1 MRSIFTTQ
9 DIPDL
14 ERFGAFRDIV
24 KGRFLSSYDCGMSAP
39 PSQSRFYANITERRV
54 LDLQFLQLESNGHRA
69 TSTPRSQGISQEGDF
84 YIELQRFGTSQL
96 SQDGRTAF
104 LRQGDF
110 CFFDMSRPVSWS
122 FDDDYSLF
130 KILIPREKFSNR
142 LGNTQN
148 ITAKAIRSNS
158 VTGALV
164 YSFILKYVPFLD
176 AIPPLHAQHLADIL
190 LNLIATSLSELSMT
204 APTQSLGHST
214 LFYIAQ
220 QYLEKHLSDPKLSV
234 TECAS
239 ACGISVRSLQK
250 LFQEQG
256 TSVNR
261 WVHQQRLERYKVALM
276 NPLMADKNITQIAY
290 DCGFND
296 ISNLSR
302 RFKAEFMVTPSEYRK
317 MHAVRRPHR
326 TTAMA

>member
-1 MRSIFTTQ
+1 MKSIFTTQ
-9 DIPDL
+9 DIPDP

-24 KGRFLSSYDCGMSAP
+24 KGHFLSSYDCCITAP
-39 PSQSRFYANITERRV
+39 PAQSRFYANLAERRV
-54 LDLQFLQLESNGHRA
+54 LDLQFVQLESNSHSA
-69 TSTPRSQGISQEGDF
+69 ASKPRPQGISQEGDF
-84 YIELQRFGTSQL
+84 YIELQRFGTSRL

-122 FDDDYSLF
+122 FDDDYSLY
-130 KILIPREKFSNR
+130 KILIPRDKFSNR

-148 ITAKAIRSNS
+148 LTAKAIRSNS
-158 VTGALV
+158 VIGALV

-176 AIPPLHAQHLADIL
+176 SIPPLHAQHLADIL
-190 LNLIATSLSELSMT
+190 LNLIATSLSELSMA
-204 APTQSLGHST
+204 APAQSMGQST

-220 QYLEKHLSDPKLSV
+220 HYLEKHLSDPQLSV
-234 TECAS
+234 TACAS

-261 WVHQQRLERYKVALM
+261 WVHQQRLERYKTALT
-276 NPLMADKNITQIAY
+276 NPLMADKNITQLAY

-326 TTAMA
+326 ATAIV